1 MEPLAHIQ
9 FNLRKMIDKY
19 VLDLTKF
26 RQLGNQF
33 VNMAEG
39 LEMERRE
46 FGREIS

>member
-1 MEPLAHIQ
+1 MEPYAQIQ
-9 FNLRKMIDKY
+9 FDLRKMIDKY

-26 RQLGNQF
+26 RQLGNKF
-33 VNMAEG
+33 VNMAER

>member
-1 MEPLAHIQ
+1 MQPLAQIQ
-9 FNLRKMIDKY
+9 FNLRKIIDKY

-39 LEMERRE
+39 LEMKTRE